1 MSRSPISAKS
11 PTHVTLGG
19 RSLLAFVGTDY
30 LGLSAHEKVLEACR
44 EGLERYGLSASA
56 SRVTSGTYEAHV
68 QLEEALAEFLGLE
81 SALVLPSGDLA
92 NQALLESMEGE
103 LDRILIDADSHTS
116 LVRAARANGAPRHD
130 YGPGDPTRLLALCDR
145 FRGERLAI
153 LTDAVFPAKGRLA
166 PIAHLLR
173 YAPPKALVVVDDS
186 HGMGVLDKRGR
197 GTLAAFGT
205 PSSQVVVTFSLAKSL
220 GAFGGALVG
229 PAQVIETVRRR
240 SEVYQGGTALPPA
253 VALAARTALG
263 ILEAEPERVRRLHR
277 NIR

>member
-130 YGPGDPTRLLALCDR
+130 YAPGDPTR
-145 FRGERLAI
+145 
-153 LTDAVFPAKGRLA
+153 
-166 PIAHLLR
+166 
-173 YAPPKALVVVDDS
+173 
-186 HGMGVLDKRGR
+186 
-197 GTLAAFGT
+197 
-205 PSSQVVVTFSLAKSL
+205 
-220 GAFGGALVG
+220 
-229 PAQVIETVRRR
+229 
-240 SEVYQGGTALPPA
+240 
-253 VALAARTALG
+253 
-263 ILEAEPERVRRLHR
+263 
-277 NIR
+277 